1 MLQYF
6 GVEGEVVG
14 TGQGQQQE
22 HGRET
27 GTDHDSD
34 GQLFLQKALKGSKLH
49 WQLPYIDVAHSGER
63 SPFTVCLSK
72 QAFFDFLA
80 EDGVRQDF
88 RAPYVTGVERYF
100 SSPSA

>member
-6 GVEGEVVG
+6 GVEGEEVVG
-14 TGQGQQQE
+14 TGQGQEQE
-22 HGRET
+22 HGR
-27 GTDHDSD
+27 DSD
-34 GQLFLQKALKGSKLH
+34 GQFFLQKALKGSKLH

-88 RAPYVTGVERYF
+88 RVQYVTGVERYF